1 MRAYLYLS
9 FLYATYIKCVHL
21 CNGLLV
27 RIDSTGL
34 AARRQD
40 PGPPSRPPRP
50 LHPPGWVGLD
60 S

>member
-21 CNGLLV
+21 CNGLLE

-50 LHPPGWVGLD
+50 LHPP
-60 S
+60 